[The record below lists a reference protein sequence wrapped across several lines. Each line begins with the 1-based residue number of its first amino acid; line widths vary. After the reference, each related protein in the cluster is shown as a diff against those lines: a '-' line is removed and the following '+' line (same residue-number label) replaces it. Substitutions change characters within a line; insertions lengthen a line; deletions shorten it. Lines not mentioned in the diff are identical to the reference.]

1 MIKVK
6 FNRSNYALLPQPLS
20 KVLKYFKLHWSVT
33 LIFENSLLSLK
44 NIVHSRGNLGI
55 KWKKNYIK
63 KENEKG
69 NQFWFK

>member
-6 FNRSNYALLPQPLS
+6 FNRSNYALLSQPLS

-55 KWKKNYIK
+55 K
-63 KENEKG
+63 
-69 NQFWFK
+69 